1 MAGHSKWAT
10 TKRKKAK
17 IDAARGKVFTR
28 IGREITVAA
37 KAGGGD
43 PAGNAHLRMLLD
55 QAKASNMPQENITR
69 AIKKGTGELEG
80 ATYEAI
86 TYEGYGPGGIA
97 IIVETLTDNKN
108 RTAADMRHVFGKLN
122 GNLASTGSVNWMFEH
137 KGIVIVKAEGT
148 SEDDILEKLI
158 DHDIEEINAS
168 DGEFTIQCAI
178 ADLAHVKDAAVAAGL
193 TVESAELAWVAKEPV
208 ELDESVE
215 EKAFKLLDAIEEI
228 DDVQQ
233 VYANVK

>member
-17 IDAARGKVFTR
+17 VDAARGKVFTR

-37 KAGGGD
+37 KEGGGD
-43 PAGNAHLRMLLD
+43 PDGNAQLRFLID
-55 QAKASNMPQENITR
+55 KAKAANMPQENITR

-86 TYEGYGPGGIA
+86 TYEGYGPAGIA

-108 RTAADMRHVFGKLN
+108 RTAADMRHVFGKLG

-137 KGIVIVKAEGT
+137 KGVVIVKAEGHG
-148 SEDDILEKLI
+148 EDDILEKLI
-158 DHDIEEINAS
+158 EHDIEDIS
-168 DGEFTIQCAI
+168 QGDGEFSIQCAI
-178 ADLAHVKDAAVAAGL
+178 SDLSHVKEAAEAAGL
-193 TVESAELAWVAKEPV
+193 TVESADLVWVAKDAVALEPGA
-208 ELDESVE
+208 E

>member
-1 MAGHSKWAT
+1 MSGHSKWAT

-28 IGREITVAA
+28 VGREITMAA

-43 PAGNAHLRMLLD
+43 PAGNAHLRLLID
-55 QAKASNMPQENITR
+55 KAKAANMPQDNITR

-80 ATYEAI
+80 AMYEAI
-86 TYEGYGPGGIA
+86 TYEGYGPAGIA

-108 RTAADMRHVFGKLN
+108 RTAADMRQVFGKLG
-122 GNLASTGSVNWMFEH
+122 GNLATTGSVNWMFEH
-137 KGIVIVKAEGT
+137 KGVVIVKADGH

-158 DHDIEEINAS
+158 DHDIEDIS
-168 DGEFTIQCAI
+168 KGEDEFSIQCAI
-178 ADLAHVKDAAVAAGL
+178 SDLSHVKEAAEAAGL
-193 TVESAELAWVAKEPV
+193 TVESAEMEWVAKDAVALET
-208 ELDESVE
+208 DAE

-233 VYANVK
+233 VYANIK